1 MANIGW
7 GCVQITRNL
16 LFKSFSNSTSFIRF
30 SRRICLSHRSSLIV
44 NRLNNASGYVPFLPI
59 GASFLRHYGTEKID
73 TQKILADTFP
83 QPKHDGSDSNKGSQ
97 SSTNEEE
104 EERLKREA
112 SWRTMKIS
120 LIAMASSIVFCGGYV
135 IFSFGAPDQNED
147 GTFQEDEFS
156 RLPLVTQYLKRTFK
170 AMNFYTKMI
179 KEPSRKKLL
188 PEPLQYPYMQPPYTL
203 VLELTDLLVHPE
215 WTYSTGWRFKKRPGV
230 DQFLEQCGP
239 PLFEIVIYTA
249 EQGMVAFPIIN
260 TLDPNGY
267 IMYRLFR
274 DATDYVDGH
283 HVKNLDCLNRDLK
296 RVIVVDWNPNSVKL
310 HRANTF
316 LVPRWNGTDSDSSLV
331 DLTAFLKTIA
341 SNEVDDVRDVLVH
354 YSQFDDPL
362 ETFKEKQRILME
374 EMEKEQEKKRE
385 TPKFSW
391 KTKSPF
397 L

>member
-1 MANIGW
+1 MANVGRS
-7 GCVQITRNL
+7 CAQFSRKL
-16 LFKSFSNSTSFIRF
+16 LFNSLSNANNYARF
-30 SRRICLSHRSSLIV
+30 SRQFSLSIKSSSVV
-44 NRLNNASGYVPFLPI
+44 NRFSNATGYVSFLPI
-59 GASFLRHYGTEKID
+59 GTSLFRHYGTEKID
-73 TQKILADTFP
+73 TQKILENTFP
-83 QPKHDGSDSNKGSQ
+83 QPKSDGSDSDKGS
-97 SSTNEEE
+97 SKNEEE

-120 LIAMASSIVFCGGYV
+120 LIAIASSITFCGGYI
-135 IFSFGAPDQNED
+135 IFSFGSPMQNED
-147 GTFQEDEFS
+147 GTFEEDEFS
-156 RLPLVTQYLKRTFK
+156 RLPIVTQYLKRTFK
-170 AMNFYTKMI
+170 TMNFYTKMI

-230 DQFLEQCGP
+230 DQFLEQVGP

-316 LVPRWNGTDSDSSLV
+316 LVPRWTGSDSDTSLM
-331 DLTAFLKTIA
+331 DLAAFLKTIA
-341 SNEVDDVRDVLVH
+341 SNDVDDVRDVLVH

-374 EMEKEQEKKRE
+374 EMEKEQEKKRVP
-385 TPKFSW
+385 TKFGWPS
-391 KTKSPF
+391 KSPF
-397 L
+397 S